1 MNLKKK
7 KGSSLIFVLVTFAVI
22 IIFGFSVLSLTLM
35 SYKKRFVEA
44 NEKRNQY
51 FSESGIDIAYGIIGK
66 TVDRAVEEGNNAVNA
81 ELENINK
88 AAKSELSE
96 EDNEKYKK
104 YLKADGT
111 LNKEEIDK
119 AMSELFW
126 GKYKKHIEEKLVGNI
141 ADKSLYDVGEG
152 KNGKPH
158 DKPIVTV
165 TDKDGKSLMGEN
177 PKEVKL
183 SFVDDG
189 DKEDNALSVHLQS
202 EFSSNKTSD
211 EAANSGQIHKKISVT
226 YIIGPSKYEKPITQK
241 VENVKIPMTE
251 VWKKAICTD
260 GNLLVNANLNVTG
273 DVYVKGTDNGGIK
286 GIEINSGSSKVNG
299 IIATSGNFNLN
310 ASDNINFTVNGNV
323 YAENLSLSSKGSNI
337 NSPGKPLNLTVLGG
351 SKPEGE
357 LLGAIYTNN
366 DLEVLGSN
374 VAINTKYF
382 YGINDIT
389 EENPDGSSKPQ
400 SSSSILMNPD
410 ESGNKSSVSIS
421 DKALFMGVAYI
432 QTSPQY
438 QTGESV
444 SIKGNYKAYTQS
456 LKEGEDK
463 FKEGNVIFKYY
474 SPLVLASA
482 FKDAS
487 GNEKDMNVNDKSK
500 YIQQY
505 IEEYKSDFEK
515 WKEKVSI
522 SLPGNIDNI
531 LSIGTYIDN
540 HKVAGSNYKHEDFL
554 RVKKAKYSRVV
565 YSMNSEG
572 DNSEDDDFNKIYGYY
587 EDDKGELIDELKEK
601 SQGFDNYVSNNLTIR
616 DDSKNKTVSNQI
628 PFDKIKKTINET
640 VTHKSS
646 DSYNGKKDIIYLN
659 GNENDKVYVIG
670 DGGYAPTGVDSIDTR
685 IVQGGIIITK
695 GEVHLSGNVNF
706 TGTIIS
712 AKDITCENSS
722 NPTIT
727 YNQEYIRKIIGT
739 NGDYFSGIVIQ
750 DSTNQDSVEYISVT
764 DYGSQ
769 QNNVGTDSIRNA
781 ELIKMKNW
789 RILQ

>member
-1 MNLKKK
+1 MDLKKK
-7 KGSSLIFVLVTFAVI
+7 KGSSLIFVLVTFSVI

-35 SYKKRFVEA
+35 SYKKRFVEV

-66 TVDRAVEEGNNAVNA
+66 TVDGAVEEGNNAVNA

-88 AAKSELSE
+88 ASRNELTPIGE
-96 EDNEKYKK
+96 NEKYKE

-119 AMSELFW
+119 AMLELFW
-126 GKYKKHIEEKLVGNI
+126 GKYKKYIEENLVGKI
-141 ADKSLYDVGEG
+141 ADKSFYDVGEG
-152 KNGKPH
+152 ENGKPH
-158 DKPIVTV
+158 DKPVVTV

-189 DKEDNALSVHLQS
+189 DKDDNALSVHLQS
-202 EFSSNKTSD
+202 EFSSNRTSD
-211 EAANSGQIHKKISVT
+211 EETNSGQIHKKISVT

-260 GNLLVNANLNVTG
+260 GNLSIDGNLNVAG
-273 DVYVKGTDNGGIK
+273 DVYVKGTDNGDVK
-286 GIEINSGSSKVNG
+286 GIEITSGSSKVDG
-299 IIATSGNFNLN
+299 IIATCGNFKVK

-323 YAENLSLSSKGSNI
+323 YAENLSLSSIGPNI
-337 NSPGKPLNLTVLGG
+337 NSPGKPLTFTVLPG
-351 SKPEGE
+351 SKPGGE

-366 DLEVLGSN
+366 DLEISGSN
-374 VAINTKYF
+374 IAIGTKYF
-382 YGINDIT
+382 YGINDRNEDN
-389 EENPDGSSKPQ
+389 EEIINNGTKPKV
-400 SSSSILMNPD
+400 SSSILINPD
-410 ESGNKSSVSIS
+410 ESGNKSLVSIS

-444 SIKGNYKAYTQS
+444 SIKENYKAYTQS
-456 LKEGEDK
+456 LKEGK
-463 FKEGNVIFKYY
+463 FQEGNVTFQYY
-474 SPLVLASA
+474 SPLVLAAA

-487 GNEKDMNVNDKSK
+487 GNEINMDVNDKSD

-505 IEEYKSDFEK
+505 IKEYKSDFEK

-522 SLPGNIDNI
+522 SLPQNVDNI

-540 HKVAGSNYKHEDFL
+540 NKVDGNNYAKENVQKHEDFL
-554 RVKKAKYSRVV
+554 RNKKAKYSKVV
-565 YSMNSEG
+565 YSMQSVT
-572 DNSEDDDFNKIYGYY
+572 DNPEDDNFVGDYDSNPEGY
-587 EDDKGELIDELKEK
+587 E
-601 SQGFDNYVSNNLTIR
+601 NYDNNLR
-616 DDSKNKTVSNQI
+616 NDSSKNKTVSNQI
-628 PFDKIKKTINET
+628 PFDKIKEPVNET

-646 DSYNGKKDIIYLN
+646 DSYNGKKDFIYLN
-659 GNENDKVYVIG
+659 ANENDKVYVIG
-670 DGGYAPTGVDSIDTR
+670 DGGTAPAGADSIDTR

-695 GEVHLSGNVNF
+695 GEVHLRGNVNF

-712 AKDITCENSS
+712 AKDIVCENSS

-727 YNQEYIRKIIGT
+727 YNQEYISKIIGT
-739 NGDYFSGIVIQ
+739 NGDYFSGIVIK
-750 DSTNQDSVEYISVT
+750 DSSIKDSFEYISVT

-781 ELIKMKNW
+781 ELIKIKNW